1 MTHLVSVD
9 GASEALARVGTLR
22 CLCPGMLLVRQF
34 DPSGPMYLI
43 LSGVVRVLRMTP
55 GAPPVEL
62 ARLGEGDHVGEIA
75 ALLDVPRSA
84 SVEAVTQV
92 QAIELTPDEARGL
105 GQAYPAFASALKE
118 SLSARMR

>member
-1 MTHLVSVD
+1 
-9 GASEALARVGTLR
+9 
-22 CLCPGMLLVRQF
+22 MLLVRQF

-55 GAPPVEL
+55 GRPPVEV

-92 QAIELTPDEARGL
+92 QAIELSPEEACRL
-105 GQAYPAFASALKE
+105 SEDYPAFARALADSISAHT
-118 SLSARMR
+118 R